1 MNLDNSPTPDID
13 PEDEFSDYFDTGDE
27 ESTEQEY
34 LESIASRLEEENEY
48 LPEIIQSELD
58 DYISRKKL
66 NHETAEVLT
75 DMITEHMS
83 CFLILGY
90 DYEGNSITIQNS
102 NTQKDVDSLNT
113 LIHKYI
119 FTHATNMGK
128 A

>member
-1 MNLDNSPTPDID
+1 MNHDDTPF
-13 PEDEFSDYFDTGDE
+13 PDEIEPDDESSDYFNIENVEFEDLISKLDLDE
-27 ESTEQEY
+27 SQ
-34 LESIASRLEEENEY
+34 NF
-48 LPEIIQSELD
+48 LPKIIQDELD
-58 DYISRKKL
+58 DYVAKKQL
-66 NHETAEVLT
+66 SHAAAEVLT

-90 DYEGNSITIQNS
+90 DYEGNAITIQNS

-128 A
+128 S